1 LNPVLQ
7 SAPTQPGTAPCTPTA
22 RIIVALLLLIFVL
35 QCAWFIRTQS
45 FTNDEPEH
53 LVAGLEAWRFGEFK
67 QWHDQPP
74 LGRLLFSLPLINTN
88 WQYRYID
95 EQVHLVAPA
104 PEVWLYRAR
113 PVSVVFGVALLL
125 LLWAAAR
132 RLFSETTA
140 HFVLAFAVL
149 SPDLIAH
156 FSLATI
162 DGIGCLCV
170 FACVFQ
176 WMRYWHNP
184 SRRNAAIL
192 GALLG
197 LLLLAKF
204 NSPPLVALALLLV
217 LMLAPSQLRFN
228 PRGLQW
234 RRTAAILFIACL
246 VLWSGYFF
254 HVSRVTFA
262 DQMVTI
268 HFSGYTKLLQYEM
281 PTLNTPITIFWP
293 ACEWFTGLGMVVF
306 HNMEGHRSFFLG
318 QYPTAGVKLYFPVAM
333 VLKWPLIVLLLA
345 AAGAYA
351 AIRRRIPASRDL
363 LLMSIF
369 PAVYFFFA
377 VTARINIGIRHVL
390 PLYPFLLLYAGAA
403 IEWARRASA
412 TGAPASATGAPASAT
427 GAASLAAYPPASA
440 TGAASLAAYPPA
452 SATGAASLAA
462 YPPASATGAAPAA
475 YLPASAIESIPRGCP
490 ISAAFG
496 RCGTPRFAGIFLVT
510 LLVAQAA
517 DIARYAPDYL
527 SYFSVL
533 VRSAN
538 TWQLL
543 SDSNTDWGQGFVAL
557 RQFQAAHPNEPIH
570 LAYVGETDPA
580 WYGIRYT
587 RLHEEDRPTG
597 IVIVSAT
604 HLSGQLLK
612 NHYAYRWLLQYPLK
626 TILNHTLYVFDVPAQ
641 PTQP

>member
-1 LNPVLQ
+1 VD
-7 SAPTQPGTAPCTPTA
+7 STAATIPL
-22 RIIVALLLLIFVL
+22 RRGSLLIVALLILIFVL

-74 LGRLLFSLPLINTN
+74 LGRLFFALPLIGTN
-88 WQYRYID
+88 WHYDYTGD
-95 EQVHLVAPA
+95 QVHPITPA

-113 PVSVVFGVALLL
+113 PVNVVFGVALLL
-125 LLWAAAR
+125 LIWAAAR

-140 HFVLAFAVL
+140 HFVLALAVL

-156 FSLATI
+156 FSVATI
-162 DGIGCLCV
+162 DGVGCLFV
-170 FACVFQ
+170 FASVLQ
-176 WMRYWHNP
+176 WMRYWRNP
-184 SRRNAAIL
+184 SRPQAAIL
-192 GALLG
+192 GVLLG

-204 NSPPLVALALLLV
+204 NSPPLLALILLLV
-217 LMLAPSQLRFN
+217 FALAPGEFRFN

-234 RRTAAILFIACL
+234 RRTAAILLLVCL
-246 VLWSGYFF
+246 VVWAGYFF
-254 HVSRVTFA
+254 HVSKVTFA

-318 QYPTAGVKLYFPVAM
+318 QYPTAGLKLYFPVAM
-333 VLKWPLIVLLLA
+333 ALKWPLIILLLGL
-345 AAGAYA
+345 AGACV
-351 AIRRRIPASRDL
+351 ILRRRVPHWREL

-369 PAVYFFFA
+369 PAVYLCFA
-377 VTARINIGIRHVL
+377 VTARINIGVRHVL
-390 PLYPFLLLYAGAA
+390 PLYPFLLLYAGAFVEWSRHLPWDWRKTRLVFA
-403 IEWARRASA
+403 I
-412 TGAPASATGAPASAT
+412 
-427 GAASLAAYPPASA
+427 
-440 TGAASLAAYPPA
+440 
-452 SATGAASLAA
+452 
-462 YPPASATGAAPAA
+462 
-475 YLPASAIESIPRGCP
+475 
-490 ISAAFG
+490 
-496 RCGTPRFAGIFLVT
+496 

-527 SYFSVL
+527 SYFTVL
-533 VRSAN
+533 VKPAN
-538 TWQLL
+538 TWQYL

-557 RQFQAAHPNEPIH
+557 RQFQAAHPSRPMH
-570 LAYVGETDPA
+570 LAYVGEVDPA

-587 RLHEEDRPTG
+587 RLHEEDHPTG
-597 IVIVSAT
+597 LVVVSAT

-612 NHYAYRWLLQYPLK
+612 NHYAYRWLLQYPV
-626 TILNHTLYVFDVPAQ
+626 TILNHSLYVFDVPPA
-641 PTQP
+641 PATH